1 MFFPLCA
8 QKGDGLG
15 DEARLQEIV
24 SIINEEIGRRSRSR
38 QPGGEARE
46 VRLRGCRGAGGRPSS
61 LPGNG
66 GLWPG
71 WLARATQQLASWEEA
86 LLFCLV
92 CSGGRRDHTPEAVP
106 P

>member
-46 VRLRGCRGAGGRPSS
+46 VRLRGCRGAGGRAPSWHHS
-61 LPGNG
+61 RRLG
-66 GLWPG
+66 
-71 WLARATQQLASWEEA
+71 A
-86 LLFCLV
+86 
-92 CSGGRRDHTPEAVP
+92 GGRASLFNLLPSTIQT
-106 P
+106 